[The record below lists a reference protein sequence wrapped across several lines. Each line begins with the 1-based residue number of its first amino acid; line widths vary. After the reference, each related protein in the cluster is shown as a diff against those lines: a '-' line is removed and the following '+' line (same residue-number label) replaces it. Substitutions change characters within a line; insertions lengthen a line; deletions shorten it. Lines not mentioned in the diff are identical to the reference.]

1 MSVNVYQKVTDR
13 IVELLN
19 QGVCPWRKAWFS
31 NPAINYVTRKPY
43 SLLNQFLLNRGG
55 EWLTFNQIRERGG
68 HLRAGSKGGMVV
80 FFKFV
85 EKEDAETGER
95 TRYPILKYYHVYHL
109 DDCEGIESKI
119 ESPSGQVLNPVFA
132 CDSAVA
138 EYISRD
144 GVTIEYDDF
153 GNRAYYSPAS
163 DKVVVPGINRYRS
176 VNEYYATLFHELV
189 HSTGA
194 ESRLNRGLVG
204 YSEHNR
210 ENYSREELV
219 AEIGANMLLARFG
232 LDDNST
238 TENNAAYIA
247 GWLRA
252 LQNDNHM
259 IVVCASQSEKAVKY
273 FLGELDAPEEEAE
286 AAS

>member
-13 IVELLN
+13 IVELLE

-43 SLLNQFLLNRGG
+43 SLLNQFLLNKGG

-80 FFKFV
+80 FFKFI

-95 TRYPILKYYHVYHL
+95 TRYPILKYYHVYHIE
-109 DDCEGIESKI
+109 DCEGIESQI
-119 ESPSGQVLNPVFA
+119 ESPSGRVLDPVFA

-138 EYISRD
+138 EYIGRE
-144 GVTIEYDDF
+144 GVRIEYDDF
-153 GNRAYYSPAS
+153 GDRAYYSLAS
-163 DKVVVPGINRYRS
+163 DKVVVPAITRFRNVS
-176 VNEYYATLFHELV
+176 EYYATLFHELM

-194 ESRLNRGLVG
+194 ESRLNRGLAG
-204 YSEHNR
+204 YSERNR

-219 AEIGANMLLARFG
+219 AEIGANMLLTIFG

-238 TENNAAYIA
+238 TENNAAYVA
-247 GWLRA
+247 DWLRV
-252 LQNDNHM
+252 LRSDNHM
-259 IVVCASQSEKAVKY
+259 IVVCASQSEKAVKF
-273 FLGELDAPEEEAE
+273 FLGEQNASGEETV
-286 AAS
+286 S